1 MLVPVILGT
10 LLIKWFRQW
19 KVVKIAPYDISL
31 RPEMK
36 LGLQNFAIIM
46 AITEELY

>member
-19 KVVKIAPYDISL
+19 KVVKISL